1 MTDLVIKRCGPNE
14 VDLLLPLVI
23 AYHVFEQIEMENG
36 ERRRSLAALLSD
48 PLLGEVWCALRT
60 DWPIGYVAVCFGYS
74 MEFCGRDAFVDELF
88 VLPEERGKGI
98 GGRLLKHVKARMA
111 AAGTVAIHLEV
122 ARQNIRAKHVYA
134 QHGFVVREK
143 YHLMSLKLG

>member
-14 VDLLLPLVI
+14 VDLLLSLVI

-48 PLLGEVWCALRT
+48 PLLGEVWCALRA

-74 MEFCGRDAFVDELF
+74 IEFCGRDAF
-88 VLPEERGKGI
+88 GSNS
-98 GGRLLKHVKARMA
+98 
-111 AAGTVAIHLEV
+111 AI
-122 ARQNIRAKHVYA
+122 
-134 QHGFVVREK
+134 VR
-143 YHLMSLKLG
+143 